1 MLLAAGG
8 RHLMREVVVHVK
20 THASPLLPGI
30 AWKGQNLLPPGRFCL
45 GVDAWPAASKMC
57 RRPSFR
63 EEELL

>member
-1 MLLAAGG
+1 
-8 RHLMREVVVHVK
+8 MREIVVHVK
-20 THASPLLPGI
+20 PHASPLLPGI